1 MAGRKKM
8 AEDEKRRM
16 VSIRMPPLV
25 IAKLNELGCRKSR
38 YITNAVIVQLKADGV
53 PMDGGEG

>member
-8 AEDEKRRM
+8 AEDEKRPM

-25 IAKLNELGCRKSR
+25 IQKLNELGVNKSR